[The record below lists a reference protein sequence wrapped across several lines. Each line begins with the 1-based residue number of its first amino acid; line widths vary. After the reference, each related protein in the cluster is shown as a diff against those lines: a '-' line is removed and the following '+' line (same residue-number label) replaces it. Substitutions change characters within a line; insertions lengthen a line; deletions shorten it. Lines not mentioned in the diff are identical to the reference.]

1 MNKMQEGCEFL
12 VAQNTEGALILSN
25 TFVTDLATGKSTRVS
40 VADDIP
46 SNAAFYQPIEWAAE
60 YYGNVFEGKEPKR
73 WVRRIYLVRVASKEP
88 FLLTMEE
95 VYLLEAATRSLTKLP
110 VKRLAPEGTSLAELR
125 ARIRDKEVV
134 IDTAAS
140 LPTPEGVVRCSLA
153 GVNALSVLER
163 EALKNEEV
171 DSQAYDLTKK
181 EEEYTAVNAVGEEK
195 EDTAPQDGDDV
206 LYDDDMLKDFL
217 VEIDDDDDSEFDEF
231 DMPATDY

>member
-1 MNKMQEGCEFL
+1 MQEGCEFL
-12 VAQNTEGALILSN
+12 VAQDTEGALILSN
-25 TFVTDLATGKSTRVS
+25 TFVTDLATGESTRVS

-46 SNAAFYQPIEWAAE
+46 SNASFYQPIEWAAE
-60 YYGNVFEGKEPKR
+60 YYGNVFEGKDPKR

-140 LPTPEGVVRCSLA
+140 IPTPEGVVRCSLA
-153 GVNALSVLER
+153 GVAALSVLER
-163 EALKNEEV
+163 EALNNQEM

-181 EEEYTAVNAVGEEK
+181 GEEYTAVNAAGEEK
-195 EDTAPQDGDDV
+195 EDMAQQGGDDV

-231 DMPATDY
+231 DMPASDY